1 VTTDLLGFL
10 AAALT
15 SVAFLPQVLR
25 VWRTRSAEDISLG
38 MYAAFV
44 CGVACWIG
52 YGFLIDAWP
61 VIIANGITLLLASAV
76 LVLKLRFDRAARVR
90 PRRA

>member
-1 VTTDLLGFL
+1 
-10 AAALT
+10 
-15 SVAFLPQVLR
+15 
-25 VWRTRSAEDISLG
+25 

-61 VIIANGITLLLASAV
+61 VIIANGVTLLLASAV
-76 LVLKLRFDRAARVR
+76 LVLKLRFDRAARAR
-90 PRRA
+90 PGRA

>member
-1 VTTDLLGFL
+1 VTTDVLGFL

-15 SVAFLPQVLR
+15 SAAFLPQVIR

-61 VIIANGITLLLASAV
+61 VIIANSVTFLLASAV
-76 LVLKLRFDRAARVR
+76 LVLKLRFDRAARAAAER
-90 PRRA
+90 D

>member
-1 VTTDLLGFL
+1 MTTDVLGFL

-15 SVAFLPQVLR
+15 SVAFLPKVLR

-44 CGVACWIG
+44 SGVACWIG
-52 YGFLIDAWP
+52 YGILIDAWP
-61 VIIANGITLLLASAV
+61 VIIANSVTFLLASAV
-76 LVLKLRFDRAARVR
+76 LVLKLRFDRAARAATER
-90 PRRA
+90 N